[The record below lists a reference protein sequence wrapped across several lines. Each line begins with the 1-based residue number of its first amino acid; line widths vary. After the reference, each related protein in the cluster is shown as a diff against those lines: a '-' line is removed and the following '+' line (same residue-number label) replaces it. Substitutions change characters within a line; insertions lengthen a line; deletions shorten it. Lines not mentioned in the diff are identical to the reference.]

1 MYAAFDEK
9 LERDVALKVLLEDG
23 ETASQRKRLL
33 REARIAAKLQHP
45 NIATVYEVE
54 ELEDKLYIVME
65 LLEGKAL
72 RRLLS
77 ERKVAIEEAI
87 SIARDMARGLAR
99 AHAAGVVHR
108 DIKPENVFITN
119 LGGDATLAKLLDFGL
134 ARQHL
139 VAPAGTI
146 PANVPKED
154 VTSTNTTSRGEMWG
168 TPGYVSPEQALGQ
181 KDIDARTDIFSLGVV
196 FYEMLANIRPF
207 RGDTAVATMLATTRN
222 EPRPLS
228 EIIPEI
234 PPVIDEIVKRCLR
247 KKKDERFLDG
257 GELSAA
263 LETFARMSNNSL
275 RLPSIGSSPSLP
287 FISQS
292 PSQVPP
298 VPPSQRRISY
308 PGAPPAPGSGS
319 AAGVEGEAATTG
331 SAALSMSTQQE
342 SLLAMQEHQRD
353 RMKLF
358 IALTIGAAVALL
370 SGILLITM
378 SLTGPS
384 KKKVAGAGSAEPSA
398 SVAIEVPPTPVVAP
412 PAPSEE
418 PAAAEPTAPT
428 AVAEAEPEP
437 PAPTPATANHP
448 VVAPAAPHPRPASAP
463 VPAPAPPGSAK
474 KPKPADC
481 AKSPFTIDSKGVRI
495 PKLYCL

>member
-1 MYAAFDEK
+1 MYSAFDEK

-139 VAPAGTI
+139 VAPAGTV

-228 EIIPEI
+228 EIVPEI

-308 PGAPPAPGSGS
+308 PGAPPASGSG
-319 AAGVEGEAATTG
+319 AAAVEGEAATTG

-378 SLTGPS
+378 SLTSPS

-418 PAAAEPTAPT
+418 PAAAEPTAP
-428 AVAEAEPEP
+428 APAAAEAEPEP
-437 PAPTPATANHP
+437 PAPAAANHP
-448 VVAPAAPHPRPASAP
+448 VVAPAAPHPRPAPAP